1 MNDSPNPI
9 PPIPA
14 DAPEA
19 ARLAEAAR
27 QVERDLQVDKAL
39 DEVWGEKWLAH
50 CEADRAARHARN
62 VQRAK
67 AAAAARWKNGKGAET
82 RPCRIYAED
91 LAILRR
97 FVFPWMGRPVGPA
110 EAVHRLLAASRGLL
124 WTVDAGGYVHPVGP
138 LRDACRQPPPSAP
151 AQ

>member
-1 MNDSPNPI
+1 MEDKERN
-9 PPIPA
+9 A
-14 DAPEA
+14 EA
-19 ARLAEAAR
+19 ERLAAVAR

-62 VQRAK
+62 VAHAK
-67 AAAAARWKNGKGAET
+67 KAAAARWKDGKGPQSKSV
-82 RPCRIYAED
+82 RLYAED
-91 LAILRR
+91 LAVLRR
-97 FVFPWMGRPVGPA
+97 FVWPWNGHYVSPA
-110 EAVHRLLAASRGLL
+110 EAVHRLLAASRRLL
-124 WTVDAGGYVHPVGP
+124 WMTDANGVVFPVGP

>member
-1 MNDSPNPI
+1 MNATDNTI
-9 PPIPA
+9 PTGA
-14 DAPEA
+14 DEA
-19 ARLAEAAR
+19 ERLAAAAR

-39 DEVWGEKWLAH
+39 DEVWGKKWLAY

-97 FVFPWMGRPVGPA
+97 FVFPWMGRPVPPSLA
-110 EAVHRLLAASRGLL
+110 IHRLLEASRGLL
-124 WTVDAGGYVHPVGP
+124 WTVDEGGYVHPVGP
-138 LRDACRQPPPSAP
+138 LRDVCRKG
-151 AQ
+151 